1 MERVKESES
10 GDMNDGGNNPAAE
23 ANRFRRLIA
32 EIDKKWAERGRRGI
46 RQRERRSLKDVPA
59 APGESEME
67 MAAKRGL
74 DLE

>member
-32 EIDKKWAERGRRGI
+32 EIDKKWAERDD
-46 RQRERRSLKDVPA
+46 EVSD
-59 APGESEME
+59 SENAE
-67 MAAKRGL
+67 V
-74 DLE
+74 